1 MSLSLSDATK
11 ALTKLS
17 LESKIEVLREV
28 IALTEGEDVSAGSKV
43 AADLIDKY
51 RTELEKEIKKKSRK
65 AKAAPGT
72 EVKEKRKLNS
82 YNIFIQEKLKEMRE
96 LHPGEAN
103 TKHMSLAVA
112 LWNEQKK
119 ALAGAGTGGSET
131 VSE

>member
-1 MSLSLSDATK
+1 MIGGLL
-11 ALTKLS
+11 
-17 LESKIEVLREV
+17 
-28 IALTEGEDVSAGSKV
+28 
-43 AADLIDKY
+43 DKY
-51 RTELEKEIKKKSRK
+51 TAELEKEIKKKSRK

-103 TKHMSLAVA
+103 TKHMSMAVA

-119 ALAGAGTGGSET
+119 AAGSGSASLEA

>member
-17 LESKIEVLREV
+17 LESKLEVLREV
-28 IALTEGEDVSAGSKV
+28 LAAGTGESK
-43 AADLIDKY
+43 DKY
-51 RTELEKEIKKKSRK
+51 TVEDLVDKYTAELEKEIKKKSRK

-103 TKHMSLAVA
+103 TKHMSMAVA

-119 ALAGAGTGGSET
+119 ALAGGSGGET